1 MSVFSLK
8 STYRKPSMKSKKNL
22 DVEKKIYI
30 CPNSATQ
37 NRNVRIDDNGTEIIL
52 NHVLNPWIIGQFFLS
67 VTK

>member
-1 MSVFSLK
+1 
-8 STYRKPSMKSKKNL
+8 MKSKKNL

-52 NHVLNPWIIGQFFLS
+52 NHVLNPWIIGQFFS
-67 VTK
+67 SFTK